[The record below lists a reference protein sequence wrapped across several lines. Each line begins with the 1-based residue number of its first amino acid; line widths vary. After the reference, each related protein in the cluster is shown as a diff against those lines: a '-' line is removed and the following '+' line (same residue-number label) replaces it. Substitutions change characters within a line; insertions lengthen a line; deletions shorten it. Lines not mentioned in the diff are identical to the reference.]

1 MSARGSLL
9 GTLLSFTLASYCFFV
24 AHGSGWTALRC
35 AGRLADPDGGE
46 LGALCWLRGWLGG
59 TAHGSLA
66 GLGKSFPLGA
76 LYATCW
82 ARRSFGGT
90 TTFATIRT
98 LGTLATLLTR
108 LASGSTLLGWSF
120 YCGLFARAGA
130 GFFATLGAL
139 TAGIIASTLLTTFL
153 RALFLSW
160 TFTPRL
166 AVGTL
171 VTLGLRAGFFAT
183 GSTVLTLG
191 GALSST
197 LLTWLTL
204 GALFTLVGRAFR
216 RLIVALTALSL
227 SLVLSLILAGLLGL
241 CWGGSDHLIRGFL
254 ILVLAFLLL
263 FLALGLLPQQGL
275 FVRALTERDTIL
287 TAE

>member
-1 MSARGSLL
+1 ML
-9 GTLLSFTLASYCFFV
+9 Y
-24 AHGSGWTALRC
+24 
-35 AGRLADPDGGE
+35 
-46 LGALCWLRGWLGG
+46 WLRGGIGG
-59 TAHGSLA
+59 TAHGSLT
-66 GLGKSFPLGA
+66 GLGKSFPLGT

-82 ARRSFGGT
+82 ARRCFGGS

-98 LGTLATLLTR
+98 LGTLATLLPR

-139 TAGIIASTLLTTFL
+139 TAGIVSGALLTTFL

-160 TFTPRL
+160 SFTPRL

-197 LLTWLTL
+197 LLTWLTI
-204 GALFTLVGRAFR
+204 GALFTLVGRAFC

-227 SLVLSLILAGLLGL
+227 SLILSLILAGLLGL
-241 CWGGSDHLIRGFL
+241 CWGGSDYLIRGFL

-263 FLALGLLPQQGL
+263 FLALGLLPQ
-275 FVRALTERDTIL
+275 
-287 TAE
+287 